1 MLPKGDNLKQNGPSS
16 IIINV
21 TNIFGGI
28 YGQTFSKYQKN
39 SRKTTN
45 YKFGPEMLKNSEIN
59 NLKNSKLEQNNLRKS
74 QLNNKPS
81 APKGPQVSREAN

>member
-1 MLPKGDNLKQNGPSS
+1 MSQISLGEYMAKLFR
-16 IIINV
+16 
-21 TNIFGGI
+21 NI
-28 YGQTFSKYQKN
+28 
-39 SRKTTN
+39 RKTAN

-74 QLNNKPS
+74 QLNNKLS